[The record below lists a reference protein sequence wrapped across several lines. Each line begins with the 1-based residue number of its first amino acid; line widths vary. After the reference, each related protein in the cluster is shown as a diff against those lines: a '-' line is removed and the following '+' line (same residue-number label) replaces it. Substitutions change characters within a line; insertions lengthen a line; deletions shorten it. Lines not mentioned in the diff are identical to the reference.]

1 MAWGTPLLQIV
12 NYPHPTLT
20 RRSKP
25 LTRVDAE
32 LHQIVREMFELMYSK
47 EHRGV
52 GLAANQVDL
61 PYRLFVVNLTSDP
74 AAKDQEFVFLNP
86 VLSLP
91 KGSAEDEEGCL
102 SLPGLFAP
110 VRRPEK
116 IRVNAYNLSGEEV
129 VYDLDGLF
137 SRVVQHETDH
147 LDGILF
153 IDRLAPTA
161 LLAAREALDEFKLEF
176 ATRRQLGEIPSDE
189 EIERRLIELE
199 RLRT

>member
-1 MAWGTPLLQIV
+1 LLNII
-12 NYPHPTLT
+12 NYPHPTLS
-20 RRSKP
+20 RPAKP
-25 LTRVDAE
+25 LKRVDAE
-32 LHQIVREMFELMYSK
+32 LCRIVREMFDLIYTK
-47 EHRGV
+47 EHRGI

-74 AAKDQEFVFLNP
+74 AAKDEEFVFINP

-91 KGSAEDEEGCL
+91 KGSDEADEGCL
-102 SLPGLFAP
+102 SLPGLFAQ

-129 VYDLDGLF
+129 IYDVDDLF
-137 SRVVQHETDH
+137 ARAVQHEADH
-147 LDGILF
+147 LDGVLF

-161 LLAAREALDEFKLEF
+161 KLAARDKLSELEIDF
-176 ATRRQLGEIPSDE
+176 ASRREVGEIPSDE
-189 EIERRLIELE
+189 EIFRRLEELE